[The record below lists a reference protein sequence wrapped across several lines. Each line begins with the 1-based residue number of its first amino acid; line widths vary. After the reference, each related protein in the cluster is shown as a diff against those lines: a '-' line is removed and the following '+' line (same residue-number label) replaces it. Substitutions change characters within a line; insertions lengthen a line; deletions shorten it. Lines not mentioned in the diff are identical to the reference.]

1 MKLISVNT
9 TSDDASTTSD
19 ITESVEAEAADH
31 MLSVDEFGKIIKL
44 TGANKDI
51 YEAVAFLFQPT
62 SGLLELGLNSWL
74 LESKLGIRDDNSVV
88 SGEMGDLLTA
98 LQNGGLDTITNVE
111 AVRDSSE
118 DGTWVMKFTVIG
130 GDSFIIDPF
139 VAASLR

>member
-1 MKLISVNT
+1 MKLVSVNT
-9 TSDDASTTSD
+9 TVDDASTTSD
-19 ITESVEAEAADH
+19 ITESTATEAADH
-31 MLSVDEFGKIIKL
+31 MFSVDEFGEIIKL

-51 YEAVAFLFQPT
+51 YEAVAFLFQPS
-62 SGLLELGLNSWL
+62 SGLLELGLTSWL
-74 LESKLGIRDDNSVV
+74 LEAKLGIRDDNSVV

-118 DGTWVMKFTVIG
+118 EGTWVMKFTVVG

-139 VAASLR
+139 VVAALR